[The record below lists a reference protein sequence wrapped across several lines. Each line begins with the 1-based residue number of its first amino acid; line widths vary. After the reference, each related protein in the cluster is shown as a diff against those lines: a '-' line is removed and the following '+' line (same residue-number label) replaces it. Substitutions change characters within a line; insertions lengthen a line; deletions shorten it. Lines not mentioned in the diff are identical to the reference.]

1 MARLTSRMTRVA
13 ASPTMEVTAA
23 VDRLRRSGVEV
34 IDLGVGEPDFATP
47 DPIKAAAHEALD
59 RNFTRYTPNS
69 GISELKRAICE
80 RYRADYG
87 VQYDESEVIV
97 SAGGKQ
103 ALFNAAFAILGDG
116 DECITHVPGWP
127 TLVEQIKLTGASPVL
142 VRTYPEDGFALRAA
156 AVLDAVTPCTRAI
169 IINSPANPTGAL
181 LSEGELAIIAE
192 EAARSHIWVVLD
204 LCYENLIYD
213 RIPHNLPAVL
223 AARARDLA
231 VLCGST
237 SKTYAMT
244 GWRCGWA
251 LGPAD
256 LVAASGALQSHAT
269 SNVSSLAQKAAVAA
283 LSGPQDF
290 VGAMREA
297 YRARRDA
304 LVEWLG
310 EEPRLR
316 FLTPPATFYLF
327 VDVGDL
333 LSPDG
338 LRTSIDF
345 ARALLEESRVAVTPG
360 EAFDAPGFIRISYA
374 ASMDVLR
381 EGSRRLLAFAGAHV
395 PGPARRAAGC

>member
-1 MARLTSRMTRVA
+1 MTRLAGRMTRVA
-13 ASPTMEVTAA
+13 TSPTMEVTAA

-34 IDLGVGEPDFATP
+34 IDLGAGEPDFATP
-47 DPIKAAAHEALD
+47 DPIKAAAHDALD
-59 RNFTRYTPNS
+59 RDFTRYTPNS
-69 GISELKRAICE
+69 GIGELKRAICE
-80 RYRADYG
+80 RYRLDYG
-87 VQYDESEVIV
+87 VRYDESEVIV

-103 ALFNAAFAILGDG
+103 ALFNAAFSILSEG
-116 DECITHVPGWP
+116 DECVTHVPGWP
-127 TLVEQIKLTGASPVL
+127 TLVEQIKLAGASPVL

-156 AVLDAVTPCTRAI
+156 AILEAVTPSTRAI
-169 IINSPANPTGAL
+169 VINSPVNPTGAL
-181 LSEGELAIIAE
+181 LSEDELAIIAE

-213 RIPHNLPAVL
+213 RVPHNLPAVL
-223 AARARDLA
+223 TARARDFA

-256 LVAASGALQSHAT
+256 LVAASSAIQSHAT
-269 SNVSSLAQKAAVAA
+269 SNVSSIAQKAAVAA
-283 LSGPQDF
+283 LSGPQDA

-304 LVEWLG
+304 LAGWLG
-310 EEPRLR
+310 QDPRLR
-316 FLTPPATFYLF
+316 FMNPAATFYLF

-374 ASMDVLR
+374 ASMEVLR
-381 EGSRRLLAFAGAHV
+381 EGSRRLLTFAGAHA
-395 PGPARRAAGC
+395 PGPVRRAAGC